1 MTAPAITVTVYSK
14 PDCVQCRYTKKE
26 LESKSL
32 PYKEIDI
39 TQDEDARKLLQ
50 DMGIQMLPAVCVDSG
65 IGEVE
70 WWAGF
75 KIEKL
80 RAL

>member
-14 PDCVQCRYTKKE
+14 PDCVQCRFTKRE

-32 PYKEIDI
+32 NYNEIDV
-39 TQDEDARKLLQ
+39 TLDDEARVLLQ
-50 DMGIQMLPAVCVDSG
+50 DLGIQQLPAVRVESG
-65 IGEVE
+65 DEVE
-70 WWAGF
+70 WWSGF
-75 KIEKL
+75 RIEKL